1 MIDPED
7 MPLVGEIS
15 SFNDT
20 ECLRWMNME
29 LDFLELDL
37 RILKH
42 EVDEIRKDIQEYKQG
57 VERDELG

>member
-15 SFNDT
+15 SFDDK
-20 ECLRWMNME
+20 ECLRWMNVE

-42 EVDEIRKDIQEYKQG
+42 EVDEIRRDIQEYKRG